1 MRDFVFTTEEIE
13 TLRHERLNHPSVA
26 VRRKL
31 DVLWLKSQ
39 QIAHVEI
46 AQMTGVSLR
55 TVQRYLDE
63 FLAAGL
69 DGLTTTRWHR
79 PSSRLMDHRAMLEDH
94 FLAHPPATVAHA
106 QADIEQLTGLK
117 RGPTQVRQFLKK
129 LSICVGAKPAR
140 CPPKPTR
147 RFSQRFWIRD

>member
-13 TLRHERLNHPSVA
+13 TLQHERLKHPSVA

-31 DVLWLKSQ
+31 DVLWLKSHQ
-39 QIAHVEI
+39 VAHVEI

-94 FLAHPPATVAHA
+94 FLANPPATVAHA

>member
-13 TLRHERLNHPSVA
+13 TLRHERLNHPVLA

-39 QIAHVEI
+39 QLAHVEI
-46 AQMTGVSLR
+46 ARLTGVSLR
-55 TVQRYLDE
+55 TVQRNLDE
-63 FLAAGL
+63 FHTAGL

-79 PSSRLMDHRAMLEDH
+79 PSSRLMDHRAALEDH
-94 FLAHPPATVAHA
+94 FLANPPATVAQA
-106 QADIEQLTGLK
+106 QADIERLTGLT

-129 LSICVGAKPAR
+129 LSVCAGAKPVR
-140 CPPKPTR
+140 CPPRPTR
-147 RFSQRFWIRD
+147 TPSKRFWIRD